1 MTRITNVP
9 RAYRSDLR
17 ARQAE
22 ETRAGILDAAIR
34 VMAADGATSLSV
46 PAVARDAGVSV
57 PTVYRHFGTKKALVN
72 AIYPHLA
79 SRAGIGPLV
88 APDSPAAFK
97 EMVRSIYSRLETM
110 GEVARVAMSSPAAEE
125 ARREQMPAR
134 YAMSRRFAATVMPN
148 AGPVELDRLARVL
161 IVLANS
167 ASMRIWRD
175 HLGSS
180 VDEAAE
186 DIDFIL
192 RAVIDSSERKDS

>member
-1 MTRITNVP
+1 MTRIANAQRP
-9 RAYRSDLR
+9 YRSELR

-22 ETRAGILDAAIR
+22 ETRSGILDAAIR

-46 PAVARDAGVSV
+46 PAVARQAGVSV
-57 PTVYRHFGTKKALVN
+57 PTVYRHFGTKRALVN

-79 SRAGIGPLV
+79 SRAGIGPLIV
-88 APDSPAAFK
+88 PDSPAAFK
-97 EMVRSIYSRLETM
+97 EMVRGIYTRLETM

-134 YAMSRRFAATVMPN
+134 RAMSRTFAATVIPN
-148 AGPVELDRLARVL
+148 ATPVEQDRLARVL

-167 ASMRIWRD
+167 ASMRMWRD
-175 HLGSS
+175 YLGSS

-192 RAVIDSSERKDS
+192 RSVIAATEGKRP